1 MINVFGSSFG
11 KEEISLIKK
20 SFKAGWIGMGPKVR
34 EFEDA
39 FERRIGKPFVMVN
52 NGSSALHLAV
62 RMLKLKP
69 GSKVIVPSFT
79 FVACINAL
87 LLEGLE
93 PVLCDV
99 EEDGNMS
106 QESVKKSWTRGVK
119 AIMAVH
125 YGGKACDM
133 RGLMSLGVPIIE
145 DAAHAV
151 DTMTDMGYCGAI
163 GRIGAYSFDPI
174 KNLPTPD
181 AGGVAME
188 ANLVEEARCLR
199 DLGLG
204 STGFS
209 AAKSGGKWWQNPIVG
224 TFPKYIPNDVA
235 ACVALEQL
243 KKLDENQ
250 KKRKNIWDFYRKSL
264 ESTELEIPECYR
276 KRNHSFFA
284 FMVILK
290 RRDDLARYLLDRGV
304 YTTLRFH
311 PLHEYKI
318 FKKYAGKS
326 DYKVSNHLRD
336 HALNLPLHTRL
347 TRKNLKKVCREIHGF
362 FHA

>member
-1 MINVFGSSFG
+1 MINVFGSEFG
-11 KEEISLIKK
+11 KSELASIRK
-20 SFKAGWIGMGPKVR
+20 SFERGWIGMGPKVS
-34 EFEDA
+34 EFESS

-52 NGSSALHLAV
+52 NGSNALHLAV
-62 RMLKLKP
+62 RMLKLRK

-79 FVACINAL
+79 FVACINAVL
-87 LLEGLE
+87 MEGLE

-99 EEDGNMS
+99 GEDGNITK
-106 QESVKKSWTRGVK
+106 ECAKRVWTKGVK

-133 RGLMSLGVPIIE
+133 ASLKSMGVPIIE

-151 DTMTDMGYCGAI
+151 DTMTPDGFCGSV
-163 GRIGAYSFDPI
+163 GSVGAFSFDPI

-181 AGGVAME
+181 AGGVALD

-204 STGFS
+204 STGF
-209 AAKSGGKWWQNPIVG
+209 AAASKGSRWWQNPIVG

-243 KKLDENQ
+243 KKLRRNQ
-250 KKRKNIWDFYRKSL
+250 DRRREIWDRYRERLRMAPISMP
-264 ESTELEIPECYR
+264 ESFERGE
-276 KRNHSFFA
+276 HSFFT
-284 FMVILK
+284 FMIQTQK
-290 RRDDLARYLLDRGV
+290 RDELAKCLLENEV

-311 PLHEYKI
+311 PLHEYKL
-318 FKKYAGKS
+318 FSGFRGRT
-326 DYKVSNHLRD
+326 DFRVSNHLRD
-336 HALNLPLHTRL
+336 SALNLPLHTRL
-347 TRKNLKKVCREIHGF
+347 SNKDVKKVCREVLRF
-362 FHA
+362 FDA